1 MSAKGH
7 GDVALMRRVLRETQG
22 NRVRLVGVVALNLL
36 ATPLFLLAPIPL
48 AIAVD
53 SVLGDKPIP
62 GFLEPMFGGLSQNQL
77 LILAAVLQ
85 VVVVVV
91 SDLQSLGSQ
100 VLQTATT
107 QRLTVSFRSRLFS
120 HVQRLSFAFHDS
132 RGTSD
137 SLYRIQ
143 YDANAIGM
151 ATIDGVIPMGTA
163 VFTLVSVFLVIFGL
177 STGLALIALAVS
189 PFLVL
194 LSARFKRTL
203 RAQYHDAKHAESSA
217 MRVVQEVLAT
227 FRVVKAFGREHAE
240 HDRFVQASDES
251 VRAKVRVS
259 WTDGLLS
266 LLIDTVTAA
275 GTGAVLYV
283 GVRQV
288 ESGTMTLGALLVVIN
303 YLARLYDPLKTVTRK
318 VGTLQNALASA
329 QRSFEILDQVPE
341 ITDRPNALALERA
354 RGEIWFESLSFSYD
368 GVQPVLEDVSFS
380 VPAGARVGIL
390 GPTGAGKTTLVSLLM
405 RFYDPISGAI
415 RLDGVDLRDYRVADL
430 RKQFALVLQEPV
442 LFSTTIE
449 ENIAYGRPEATPGEV
464 RSAAEQAGAHQF
476 VTELPDGYETL
487 VGERGMRLSGGE
499 RQRIS
504 LARAFLKN
512 APILI
517 LDEPTSSVDTATETM
532 IIDSMRRLS
541 EGRTSFMIAHRLST
555 LDTCDLF
562 VEVNHGRVVVHGK
575 LPQANESPARVVNGL
590 VTPAGRA

>member
-1 MSAKGH
+1 MNEKSH
-7 GDVALMRRVLRETQG
+7 GDLALMRRVLHETRG
-22 NRVRLVGVVALNLL
+22 SRARLGGLITLNFL
-36 ATPLFLLAPIPL
+36 ATPLFLLTPIPL
-48 AIAVD
+48 AIVVD
-53 SVLGDKPIP
+53 SVLGDKPLP
-62 GFLEPMFGGLSQNQL
+62 GFLQPILGDLTQNQL
-77 LILAAVLQ
+77 LIAAAIMQ
-85 VVVVVV
+85 IVVVVLA
-91 SDLQSLGSQ
+91 DLQSLASQ
-100 VLQTATT
+100 VLQTATA
-107 QRLTVSFRSRLFS
+107 QRLTLSFRSRLFS

-143 YDANAIGM
+143 YDATSISG
-151 ATIDGVIPMGTA
+151 ATIDGAIPMLTSA
-163 VFTLVSVFLVIFGL
+163 VTLFSVFFVIFRL
-177 STGLALIALAVS
+177 STPLALISLVVA

-194 LSARFKRTL
+194 LAARFKRTL
-203 RAQYHDAKHAESSA
+203 RAQYHDAKRAESSA
-217 MRVVQEVLAT
+217 MRVVQEVLST

-240 HDRFVQASDES
+240 HDRFVEASGQS
-251 VRAKVRVS
+251 VRANVRVS
-259 WTDGLLS
+259 WTDGFLS

-283 GVRQV
+283 GVHQV
-288 ESGTMTLGALLVVIN
+288 ESGALSLGALLVVIS
-303 YLARLYDPLKTVTRK
+303 YLARLYEPLKTVTRK
-318 VGTLQNALASA
+318 VSTIQNALASA
-329 QRSFEILDQVPE
+329 QRSFEILDLVPE
-341 ITDRPNALALERA
+341 ITDRPNALPLERA
-354 RGEIWFESLSFSYD
+354 RGEIWFESISFSYD
-368 GVQPVLEDVSFS
+368 GSQQVLDGVSFS

-405 RFYDPISGAI
+405 RFYDPSAGAI

-464 RSAAEQAGAHQF
+464 RSAAEQAGAHAF
-476 VTELPDGYETL
+476 INELPDGYDTL

-517 LDEPTSSVDTATETM
+517 LDEPTSSVDNATEAM

-541 EGRTSFMIAHRLST
+541 EGRTSFMIAHRLTT
-555 LDTCDLF
+555 LDSCDLF
-562 VEVNHGRVVVHGK
+562 VEVKNGRVAVHDR
-575 LPQANESPARVVNGL
+575 LPTKSHERPARIVNGL
-590 VTPAGRA
+590 VSSGGA

>member
-1 MSAKGH
+1 
-7 GDVALMRRVLRETQG
+7 
-22 NRVRLVGVVALNLL
+22 
-36 ATPLFLLAPIPL
+36 
-48 AIAVD
+48 
-53 SVLGDKPIP
+53 
-62 GFLEPMFGGLSQNQL
+62 
-77 LILAAVLQ
+77 
-85 VVVVVV
+85 
-91 SDLQSLGSQ
+91 
-100 VLQTATT
+100 
-107 QRLTVSFRSRLFS
+107 
-120 HVQRLSFAFHDS
+120 
-132 RGTSD
+132 
-137 SLYRIQ
+137 
-143 YDANAIGM
+143 M
-151 ATIDGVIPMGTA
+151 ATA
-163 VFTLVSVFLVIFGL
+163 AFTLVSVFLVVYRL
-177 STGLALIALAVS
+177 STALALIALAVS
-189 PFLVL
+189 PFLVV

-203 RAQYHDAKHAESSA
+203 RAQYHEAKHADSSA

-227 FRVVKAFGREHAE
+227 FRVVKAFGRENAE
-240 HDRFVQASDES
+240 HYRFVQASDRS
-251 VRAKVRVS
+251 VRANVRVS

-283 GVRQV
+283 GVHQV
-288 ESGTMTLGALLVVIN
+288 QSGALTLGALLVVIN

-318 VGTLQNALASA
+318 VSTIQNALASA

-341 ITDRPNALALERA
+341 ITDRPNARPLERA
-354 RGEIWFESLSFSYD
+354 RGEVWFESVSFSYD
-368 GVQPVLEDVSFS
+368 GSQPVLEDVSFS

-405 RFYDPISGAI
+405 RFYDPSSGAI
-415 RLDGVDLRDYRVADL
+415 RLDGVDLRDYRVVDL
-430 RKQFALVLQEPV
+430 RNQFALVLQEPV

-464 RSAAEQAGAHQF
+464 WAAAEQAGAHGF
-476 VTELPDGYETL
+476 ISELPDGYDTL

-555 LDTCDLF
+555 LDSCDLF
-562 VEVNHGRVVVHGK
+562 VEVKNGRVVVHGE
-575 LPQANESPARVVNGL
+575 LPPAHVSPTRVVNGL
-590 VTPAGRA
+590 VTPVGRA